1 MPEKEAQLGA
11 TENGCEEFL
20 AAKRGR
26 RISIFC
32 LSTLNYQLST
42 IQ

>member
-20 AAKRGR
+20 AAKRGEEFLFSVSQR
-26 RISIFC
+26 
-32 LSTLNYQLST
+32 ST